1 MRTSTSTSPTSL
13 PPAFPPSQDAHE
25 FLNYL
30 LNQACE
36 ILEEEEK
43 RRRGGAPLPPGTP
56 LPSTWVHDIF
66 QGKLVNET
74 RCLQVR
80 DLPWVW
86 AGCVNETRCLQV
98 GGLGGMLWLCA
109 GTEVSLDFIGPQ
121 CLSSYDTVLR

>member
-1 MRTSTSTSPTSL
+1 MHTSSSTNPALGLLPLSHFCLVSL
-13 PPAFPPSQDAHE
+13 LPQDAHE

-80 DLPWVW
+80 YLHWVRDV
-86 AGCVNETRCLQV
+86 CVN
-98 GGLGGMLWLCA
+98 
-109 GTEVSLDFIGPQ
+109 
-121 CLSSYDTVLR
+121 